1 MLLYHQNNSHR
12 VTRLK
17 VSQHFRIRQI
27 AWATCSLIGIFS
39 IHPVYAHTQDEA
51 ATVSDLGVLEVTG
64 RASDLIG
71 QTDAASSGIIG
82 QPEFEF
88 RPLSRPGEL
97 VEVVPGM
104 MATQHS
110 GSGKANQYFLR
121 GFNLD
126 HGTDFSGMV
135 DGVPL
140 NLPTHGHGQG
150 YLDLNS
156 IIPELVDIVEFGK
169 GPYHAEKGDFSS
181 AGYVNF
187 HTKHRMDKGLVKF
200 GFGEYGYYRGV
211 LADSYK
217 IGIGDLLFG
226 AEVNFY
232 DGPWDRDENVNKF
245 NGLLRYTV
253 DEGDMGYSFVGTAYH
268 NNWDST
274 EQIPKRAVEQ
284 QILSELDT
292 IDDTAGGDM
301 ERYSLSGN
309 WWHQSEYGETELSA
323 YGVYSNFNLYSNFT
337 YFLDDPVN
345 GDQITQRDRRYT
357 FGGEAKHT
365 KYDDW
370 SGFDVKNIIG
380 LQVRH
385 DHIPN
390 VALYKSKGRTILSTV
405 SEHEVDQTSI
415 GVYGES
421 EIQWAE
427 KFKSILGLRA
437 DFYIYD
443 VDSRLIAANS
453 GEANDAQFS
462 PKLSFVIGPWYD
474 TEYYLNLG
482 YGFHSNDARG
492 TTINFD
498 PASGNPVQ
506 AVDPLVSS
514 RGAEIGM
521 RTQYIRGL
529 VSTLSLWWLEL
540 DSELVFVGDA
550 GGTEATGKS
559 QRYGI
564 ELTNYYKPV
573 DWLTLDF
580 DVALTQ
586 SEFTAVPASEKEVPN
601 SVGTTI
607 SGGATIDLPNGL
619 FGSLRVRH
627 FDDVPLTEN
636 GSVFA
641 DSTTVVNLGA
651 GYQYKDYRIE
661 LNVFNLFDSGDT
673 DITYFYESQ
682 LVGETAGV
690 DDIHFHPVEPRTF
703 RVQASLRF

>member
-1 MLLYHQNNSHR
+1 M
-12 VTRLK
+12 K
-17 VSQHFRIRQI
+17 IRDLI
-27 AWATCSLIGIFS
+27 SSCSLLLITTS
-39 IHPVYAHTQDEA
+39 QYVVAHTEDEA
-51 ATVSDLGVLEVTG
+51 EAVSNLGTLEVTG

-71 QTDAASSGIIG
+71 QTDAASSGVIG

-187 HTKHRMDKGLVKF
+187 HTKHKMEKGLAKF

-211 LADSYK
+211 LADSYQV
-217 IGIGDLLFG
+217 GDGDLLFG
-226 AEVNFY
+226 GEVNFY
-232 DGPWDRDENVNKF
+232 DGPWVLDENVNKF

-253 DEGDMGYSFVGTAYH
+253 DEGYTGYSIVGTIYH
-268 NNWDST
+268 NNWDSS
-274 EQIPKRAVEQ
+274 EQIPRRAVDQLNFPERGTMDQ
-284 QILSELDT
+284 T
-292 IDDTAGGDM
+292 TGGDT
-301 ERYSLSGN
+301 ERYSLAAN
-309 WWHQSEYGETELSA
+309 WWRQSEYGETEVSA
-323 YGVYSNFNLYSNFT
+323 YAVYSDFNLYSNFT
-337 YFLDDPVN
+337 FFLEDPTN
-345 GDQITQRDRRYT
+345 GDQITQKDRRYI

-370 SGFDVKNIIG
+370 FGFDVKNIIG

-390 VALYKSKGRTILSTV
+390 VSLYKSRARNILSTV
-405 SEHEVDQTSI
+405 SSHKVNQTSV
-415 GVYGES
+415 GLYGEN
-421 EIQWAE
+421 EIQWTE
-427 KFKSILGLRA
+427 KFKSILGLRG
-437 DFYIYD
+437 DFYSYD

-453 GEANDAQFS
+453 GQADAAQFS
-462 PKLSFVIGPWYD
+462 PKVSFVLGPWYD
-474 TEYYLNLG
+474 TEYYLNAG

-492 TTINFD
+492 TTINID
-498 PASGNPVQ
+498 PTSGEAAQ
-506 AVDPLVSS
+506 QVDPLVASK
-514 RGAEIGM
+514 GAEVGV
-521 RTQYIRGL
+521 RTQYIPGL

-540 DSELVFVGDA
+540 DSELVFVGDG
-550 GGTEATGKS
+550 GGTEPSGKS

-564 ELTNYYKPV
+564 ELSNYYKPV

-586 SEFTAVPASEKEVPN
+586 SEFTGVPASEKEVPN

-619 FGSLRVRH
+619 FGSMRVRY
-627 FDDVPLTEN
+627 FDDVPLTED

-641 DSTTVVNLGA
+641 DSTTVVNLGT
-651 GYQYKDYRIE
+651 GYRYKDFRIE
-661 LNVFNLFDSGDT
+661 LNVLNLFDSSDS
-673 DITYFYESQ
+673 DITYYYESR
-682 LVGETAGV
+682 LASEATGI
-690 DDIHFHPVEPRTF
+690 DDIHYHPVEPRSI
-703 RVQASLRF
+703 RVQASMRF

>member
-1 MLLYHQNNSHR
+1 MPL
-12 VTRLK
+12 
-17 VSQHFRIRQI
+17 
-27 AWATCSLIGIFS
+27 
-39 IHPVYAHTQDEA
+39 YAHSQDEA
-51 ATVSDLGVLEVTG
+51 EAVSDLGTLEVTG
-64 RASDLIG
+64 RASDLLG
-71 QTDAASSGIIG
+71 QTDAASSGVIG

-156 IIPELVDIVEFGK
+156 IIPELVDIVEYGK
-169 GPYHAEKGDFSS
+169 GPYHAEMGDFSS
-181 AGYVNF
+181 AGYVHF
-187 HTKHRMDKGLVKF
+187 HTKHRMEKGLAKF

-211 LADSYK
+211 LADSYQV
-217 IGIGDLLFG
+217 GSGDLLFG
-226 AEVNFY
+226 VEVNFY
-232 DGPWDRDENVNKF
+232 EGPWERDENVNKF

-253 DEGDMGYSFVGTAYH
+253 DEGYRGYSIVGNAYH
-268 NNWDST
+268 NDWDST
-274 EQIPKRAVEQ
+274 EQIPKRAVDLQ
-284 QILSELDT
+284 NFPELGT
-292 IDDTAGGDM
+292 IDQTAGGDM

-309 WWHQSEYGETELSA
+309 WWLLSEYGETELSA
-323 YGVYSNFNLYSNFT
+323 YAVYSDFNLYSNFT

-365 KYDDW
+365 KYENW
-370 SGFDVKNIIG
+370 FGLGITNIVG
-380 LQVRH
+380 LQIRH
-385 DHIPN
+385 DYIPK
-390 VALYKSKGRTILSTV
+390 VALYKSQERRVLQTI
-405 SEHEVDQTSI
+405 SEHEVNQTSV
-415 GVYGES
+415 GVYGEN
-421 EIQWAE
+421 EIQWTE
-427 KFKSILGLRA
+427 KFKSILGLRG
-437 DFYIYD
+437 DFYFYD
-443 VDSRLIAANS
+443 VDSRYMAANS
-453 GEANDAQFS
+453 GQANDAQFS
-462 PKLSFVIGPWYD
+462 PKLSFVLGPWYD

-492 TTINFD
+492 TTIKLD
-498 PASGNPVQ
+498 PKSGDPVQ
-506 AVDPLVSS
+506 PVNPIVSTK
-514 RGAEIGM
+514 GAEVGL
-521 RTQYIRGL
+521 RTQYIPGL
-529 VSTLSLWWLEL
+529 VSTLSLWWLEMG
-540 DSELVFVGDA
+540 SELVFVGDA
-550 GGTEATGKS
+550 GGTEPSGKS
-559 QRYGI
+559 QRYGL

-586 SEFTAVPASEKEVPN
+586 SEFTGVPSSEKEVPN

-627 FDDVPLTEN
+627 FDDVPLTED
-636 GSVFA
+636 GSVSA

-651 GYQYKDYRIE
+651 GYRYKDYRLE
-661 LNVFNLFDSGDT
+661 LNVLNLFDSTDT
-673 DITYFYESQ
+673 DIAYYYESR
-682 LVGETAGV
+682 LAGEAAGV
-690 DDIHFHPVEPRTF
+690 NDIHYHPVEPRSI
-703 RVQASLRF
+703 RIQASMGF

>member
-1 MLLYHQNNSHR
+1 LPL
-12 VTRLK
+12 
-17 VSQHFRIRQI
+17 
-27 AWATCSLIGIFS
+27 
-39 IHPVYAHTQDEA
+39 YAHSQDEA
-51 ATVSDLGVLEVTG
+51 EAVSDLGTLEVTG
-64 RASDLIG
+64 RASDLLG
-71 QTDAASSGIIG
+71 QTDAASSGVIG

-156 IIPELVDIVEFGK
+156 IIPELVDIVEYGK
-169 GPYHAEKGDFSS
+169 GPYHAEMGDFSS
-181 AGYVNF
+181 AGYVHF
-187 HTKHRMDKGLVKF
+187 HTKHRMEKGLAKF

-211 LADSYK
+211 LADSYQV
-217 IGIGDLLFG
+217 GSGDLLFG
-226 AEVNFY
+226 VEVNFY
-232 DGPWDRDENVNKF
+232 EGPWERDENVNKF

-253 DEGDMGYSFVGTAYH
+253 DEGYRGYSIVGNAYH
-268 NNWDST
+268 NDWDST
-274 EQIPKRAVEQ
+274 EQIPKRAVDLQ
-284 QILSELDT
+284 NFPELGT
-292 IDDTAGGDM
+292 IDQTAGGDM

-309 WWHQSEYGETELSA
+309 WWLLSEYGETELSA
-323 YGVYSNFNLYSNFT
+323 YAVYSDFNLYSNFT

-365 KYDDW
+365 KYENW
-370 SGFDVKNIIG
+370 FGLGITNIVG
-380 LQVRH
+380 LQIRH
-385 DHIPN
+385 DYIPK
-390 VALYKSKGRTILSTV
+390 VALYKSQERRVLQTI
-405 SEHEVDQTSI
+405 SEHEVNQTSV
-415 GVYGES
+415 GVYGEN
-421 EIQWAE
+421 EIQWTE
-427 KFKSILGLRA
+427 KFKSILGLRG
-437 DFYIYD
+437 DFYFYD
-443 VDSRLIAANS
+443 VDSRYMAANS
-453 GEANDAQFS
+453 GQANDAQFS
-462 PKLSFVIGPWYD
+462 PKLSFVLGPWYD

-492 TTINFD
+492 TTIKLD
-498 PASGNPVQ
+498 PKSGDPVQ
-506 AVDPLVSS
+506 PVNPIVSTK
-514 RGAEIGM
+514 GAEVGL
-521 RTQYIRGL
+521 RTQYIPGL
-529 VSTLSLWWLEL
+529 VSTLSLWWLEMG
-540 DSELVFVGDA
+540 SELVFVGDA
-550 GGTEATGKS
+550 GGTEPSGKS
-559 QRYGI
+559 QRYGL

-586 SEFTAVPASEKEVPN
+586 SEFTGVPSSEKEVPN

-627 FDDVPLTEN
+627 FDDVPLTED
-636 GSVFA
+636 GSVSA

-651 GYQYKDYRIE
+651 GYRYKDYRLE
-661 LNVFNLFDSGDT
+661 LNVLNLFDSTDT
-673 DITYFYESQ
+673 DIAYYYESR
-682 LVGETAGV
+682 LAGEAAGV
-690 DDIHFHPVEPRTF
+690 NDIHYHPVEPRSI
-703 RVQASLRF
+703 RIQASMGF

>member
-1 MLLYHQNNSHR
+1 M
-12 VTRLK
+12 K
-17 VSQHFRIRQI
+17 VSQLFRNYQI
-27 AWATCSLIGIFS
+27 TWAIFS
-39 IHPVYAHTQDEA
+39 IIVFFSNFPAYAHTQDEA
-51 ATVSDLGVLEVTG
+51 DAVSDLGVLVITG
-64 RASDLIG
+64 RASDLLG
-71 QTDAASSGIIG
+71 QTDTASAGIIG

-110 GSGKANQYFLR
+110 GSGKANQFFLR

-156 IIPELVDIVEFGK
+156 IIPELVDQIEFGK
-169 GPYHAEKGDFSS
+169 GPYHAEMGDFSS

-187 HTKHRMDKGLVKF
+187 HTKHYMEKGLAKL
-200 GFGEYGYYRGV
+200 GFGEDGYYRGV

-217 IGIGDLLFG
+217 IGPGDLLFG

-232 DGPWDRDENVNKF
+232 QGPWERDENVNKF

-253 DEGDMGYSFVGTAYH
+253 DDGYKGYSLVGTVYH

-274 EQIPKRAVEQ
+274 EQIPKRAVDQ
-284 QILSELDT
+284 QNLSNLGT

-309 WWHQSEYGETELSA
+309 WWRDSEYGETELSA

-337 YFLDDPVN
+337 YFLNDPVN

-357 FGGEAKHT
+357 FGGKAKHT
-365 KYDDW
+365 KYNEW
-370 SGFDVKNIIG
+370 FDFDIKNIIG

-385 DHIPN
+385 DYIPN
-390 VALYKSKGRTILSTV
+390 VALYKSQNRTILSTI
-405 SEHEVDQTSI
+405 SEHKVNQTSI
-415 GVYGES
+415 GLYGEN
-421 EIQWAE
+421 EIQWME
-427 KFKSILGLRA
+427 KFKSILGLRG

-443 VDSRLIAANS
+443 VESRLMSVNS
-453 GEANDAQFS
+453 GETNDAQFS
-462 PKLSFVIGPWYD
+462 PKLSFVLGPWYD

-498 PASGNPVQ
+498 PESGNPVK

-521 RTQYIRGL
+521 RTQYIPGL

-540 DSELVFVGDA
+540 DSELVFVGDG
-550 GGTEATGKS
+550 GGTESSGKS
-559 QRYGI
+559 QRYGL
-564 ELTNYYKPV
+564 ELTNYYKPF

-586 SEFTAVPASEKEVPN
+586 SEFTGVPANQKEVPN
-601 SVGTTI
+601 SVGTTL

-627 FDDVPLTEN
+627 FDDIPLTEA
-636 GSVFA
+636 GSIFA
-641 DSTTVVNLGA
+641 DSTTVVNLGT
-651 GYQYKDYRIE
+651 GYRYKDFRLE
-661 LNVFNLFDSGDT
+661 LNVLNLFDSGDS
-673 DITYFYESQ
+673 DITYYYESR
-682 LVGETAGV
+682 LDGETTGV
-690 DDIHFHPVEPRTF
+690 GDIHFHPVEPRTI
-703 RVQASLRF
+703 RVQASMQF